1 MMPTR
6 TAPAM
11 LKREVAQASPEA
23 KRDVARQMVLDFVKA
38 GRRDKHGQRA
48 HKLSSVRNHFDSL
61 KMFAKA
67 QELGVSFPELID
79 LMILERSLMVVNGFA
94 WVRNV

>member
-1 MMPTR
+1 MMPAR

-23 KRDVARQMVLDFVKA
+23 KREVARQMVLDFVQT

-48 HKLSSVRNHFDSL
+48 HKLSTVRNHFDSL
-61 KMFAKA
+61 KMFARA
-67 QELGVSFPELID
+67 QELGVSFPALID
-79 LMILERSLMVVNGFA
+79 LMILERSFIVTNGVV
-94 WVRNV
+94 WVRNA